1 MSEPADPTT
10 PRVDT
15 SHGVGGARFSP
26 RETPKTPQ
34 AGVLNIRRDVGDARR
49 AYGPTPPALTAAAT
63 RARQAQIAD
72 RVEELDG
79 RIIDLIVA
87 AQALLL
93 ERGFETAM
101 LIWASVDAL
110 RDRLPLDEPKLGIEL
125 PRLAGPNGDTAEN
138 LLRVIASAERCAE
151 QLRTSFPKLTM
162 RHS

>member
-10 PRVDT
+10 PRSTPPSV
-15 SHGVGGARFSP
+15 SAVLVLAARDPQDAPGRRPQHPP
-26 RETPKTPQ
+26 R
-34 AGVLNIRRDVGDARR
+34 RRRR
-49 AYGPTPPALTAAAT
+49 APSLRADAAALTAAAT

-101 LIWASVDAL
+101 LIWAPSSAP
-110 RDRLPLDEPKLGIEL
+110 RRLPLDEPKLGIEL
-125 PRLAGPNGDTAEN
+125 PRLAAPTATPPRTCCESSP
-138 LLRVIASAERCAE
+138 APSAAPSM
-151 QLRTSFPKLTM
+151 LRTRSP
-162 RHS
+162 SSP